1 MRTGDPVKILVL
13 HGPNLN
19 LFGRREPHIYGHT
32 TLAQI
37 DAQLAALAAELGV
50 QLATMQTN
58 HEGALV
64 DAVQARPYVDA
75 ARTGIWGYSYG
86 GYMTAWTIGQT
97 DRFVAAVC
105 GAPVFDFESF
115 YGTSDIGHTFGP
127 MQWGGTPHEQREWC
141 EARSPATHAHR
152 DGDR

>member
-1 MRTGDPVKILVL
+1 
-13 HGPNLN
+13 
-19 LFGRREPHIYGHT
+19 
-32 TLAQI
+32 
-37 DAQLAALAAELGV
+37 
-50 QLATMQTN
+50 
-58 HEGALV
+58 
-64 DAVQARPYVDA
+64 
-75 ARTGIWGYSYG
+75 
-86 GYMTAWTIGQT
+86 MTAWTIGQT

-152 DGDR
+152 VTTPTLIVHGEADERCPIGQGEQMFVALKEAGCEVEFVRYPGRSHLMLRGGPALHRVDFQTRVLGWFQHHLGT